1 VKVALFG
8 SSGLLGSA
16 ISKELD
22 KRSFE
27 VIKYHRSQESGERH
41 ADLKRINLIDHE
53 HLIRELFDIWPDAI
67 VNCAAISSPDQVDQD
82 PELANKINVKAAQ
95 KLAEIAGHLG
105 SRYIHISSDM
115 VFSGRKRPY
124 RSTDQPNPLSE
135 YGCQKLDAEKRIL
148 SSLDDNFVVL
158 RVTLLNG
165 NSPKGNR
172 SPHERI
178 LRSLKDNQ
186 PIRLYDN
193 EFRQPCSSENV
204 ASVIVELI
212 ERPNLNGLFHW
223 AGSEI
228 ITRYDLGL
236 KIMERFGLNSDKI
249 IRTSLNDQNNAKVRR
264 PDHLAFELNPLV
276 GKLKTQPTNI
286 AMQLDGLKIPNDLY
300 QWYRENAEDP
310 SKYIFRL

>member
-1 VKVALFG
+1 VKVVLFG

-22 KRSFE
+22 QRSFE
-27 VIKYHRSQESGERH
+27 VINYYHSETYNNLN
-41 ADLKRINLIDHE
+41 ADFKKINLINHE
-53 HLIRELFDIWPDAI
+53 YLIRELFDIWPDAI
-67 VNCAAISSPDQVDQD
+67 INCAAISSPDQVEQD
-82 PELANKINVKAAQ
+82 LDLSNKINVEAAQ

-115 VFSGRKRPY
+115 IFPGRKKPY

-135 YGCQKLDAEKRIL
+135 YGIQKLDAEKRIL
-148 SSLDDNFVVL
+148 SALDDNFVVL
-158 RVTLLNG
+158 RITLLNG

-186 PIRLYDN
+186 PILLYDN

-204 ASVIVELI
+204 ASVIVELL

-223 AGSEI
+223 AGSEV

-236 KIMERFGLNSDKI
+236 KIMDKFGLDPDKI
-249 IRTSLNDQNNAKVRR
+249 IPISLCEKKSEKALR

-276 GKLKTQPTNI
+276 GKLKTQPVDI
-286 AMQLDGLKIPNDLY
+286 AMQLEGLKIPNDLY
-300 QWYRENAEDP
+300 QWYRKNADDP
-310 SKYIFRL
+310 SKYVLRL

>member
-1 VKVALFG
+1 M
-8 SSGLLGSA
+8 
-16 ISKELD
+16 
-22 KRSFE
+22 
-27 VIKYHRSQESGERH
+27 
-41 ADLKRINLIDHE
+41 DHE

-115 VFSGRKRPY
+115 VFWQKDLTGLPINPILLASMGA
-124 RSTDQPNPLSE
+124 RSLML
-135 YGCQKLDAEKRIL
+135 KKIL

-204 ASVIVELI
+204 AS
-212 ERPNLNGLFHW
+212 
-223 AGSEI
+223 
-228 ITRYDLGL
+228 
-236 KIMERFGLNSDKI
+236 NS
-249 IRTSLNDQNNAKVRR
+249 
-264 PDHLAFELNPLV
+264 
-276 GKLKTQPTNI
+276 
-286 AMQLDGLKIPNDLY
+286 
-300 QWYRENAEDP
+300 
-310 SKYIFRL
+310 

>member
-1 VKVALFG
+1 MKVALFG

-22 KRSFE
+22 KRSLE
-27 VIKYHRSQESGERH
+27 VIKYHRSQGSGERH
-41 ADLKRINLIDHE
+41 ADFKRINLMDHE

-82 PELANKINVKAAQ
+82 PEL
-95 KLAEIAGHLG
+95 G

-135 YGCQKLDAEKRIL
+135 YGRQKLDAEKRIL

-193 EFRQPCSSENV
+193 EFRQPCS
-204 ASVIVELI
+204 
-212 ERPNLNGLFHW
+212 
-223 AGSEI
+223 
-228 ITRYDLGL
+228 
-236 KIMERFGLNSDKI
+236 
-249 IRTSLNDQNNAKVRR
+249 
-264 PDHLAFELNPLV
+264 
-276 GKLKTQPTNI
+276 
-286 AMQLDGLKIPNDLY
+286 
-300 QWYRENAEDP
+300 
-310 SKYIFRL
+310 